1 MQAEI
6 PAINCITDKRLDM
19 VSKYLYLKEYS
30 EKGSLKASSF
40 IYKVYKSQID
50 ALTNGT
56 YTEPNT
62 PSKNS
67 IARFTG
73 AFEKLFDSIR
83 ENGFQC
89 DGELLT
95 FGKDHVPGDGAH
107 RLSAAAF
114 LGLKVSVDEREG
126 NGVLC
131 DIPLLERQYIR
142 RQYINFLIANLLR
155 LRDSYRLLRYDAG
168 GGKAVCKRL
177 RKGPVKKDLVY
188 LTALGKEVIG
198 VIRAEREIPQG
209 FTEIKAGTEEYAEIL
224 SRLEYAKDGPL
235 TAFLREFMRATD
247 RKLFRIKPFFR
258 KHFPGIY
265 GFLRKK
271 KRG

>member
-1 MQAEI
+1 MQTEI
-6 PAINCITDKRLDM
+6 PAINCITDRRLDM

-30 EKGSLKASSF
+30 EKGSLKPSSF

-67 IARFTG
+67 ISKFTG

-89 DGELLT
+89 DGELIT

-114 LGLKVSVDEREG
+114 LGLEVPVREREG

-142 RQYINFLIANLLR
+142 RQYINHLIANLLR
-155 LRDSYRLLRYDAG
+155 IRDICRLVRYDAG
-168 GGKAVCKRL
+168 GGKAACKRL
-177 RKGPVKKDLVY
+177 RKSPVKKEFVY
-188 LTALGKEVIG
+188 LTALGREVIG
-198 VIRAEREIPQG
+198 VIRREREIPQG
-209 FTEIKAGTEEYAEIL
+209 FTEIGAGSEEYGEIL
-224 SRLEYAKDGPL
+224 TRLEYAKDGPL
-235 TAFLREFMRATD
+235 TAFLREFMRITD
-247 RKLFRIKPFFR
+247 RKLFGIKPFFR

-265 GFLRKK
+265 GSLRKK